1 MLWPFIL
8 CTDLVFGEVFTLSAH
23 SLGGRAHYLS
33 FLAVVLRS
41 QTQTHDPGCDMQPAR
56 AQSKRGWL
64 SPVLELEPSGQT
76 VLLCQVVA
84 LVLAQFCVLF

>member
-1 MLWPFIL
+1 
-8 CTDLVFGEVFTLSAH
+8 
-23 SLGGRAHYLS
+23 
-33 FLAVVLRS
+33 
-41 QTQTHDPGCDMQPAR
+41 MQPAR

-64 SPVLELEPSGQT
+64 SPVLELEPSVQT